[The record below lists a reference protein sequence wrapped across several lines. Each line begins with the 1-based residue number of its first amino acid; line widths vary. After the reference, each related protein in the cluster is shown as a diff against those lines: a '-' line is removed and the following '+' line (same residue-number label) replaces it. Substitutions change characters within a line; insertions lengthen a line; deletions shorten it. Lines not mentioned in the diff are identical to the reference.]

1 MMMKQSPEEE
11 SSEEESG
18 SEWEVEEILD
28 ERNTGDEKE
37 YTKKRKSNLIWLIF
51 LFEKVFDQVE
61 GLARGSCDVA
71 DARGLQELDDG
82 ACRMGSQEK
91 EQAGWGLL
99 KRKRGFL

>member
-1 MMMKQSPEEE
+1 MRFVFLLMMKQSPEEE

-37 YTKKRKSNLIWLIF
+37 YTKKRKSNLRLIF

-91 EQAGWGLL
+91 EQAG
-99 KRKRGFL
+99 